1 MNNPV
6 KVQYGCGLSNPS
18 GWKNFDSTPT
28 LFIRKIP
35 LSVFIAK
42 FFYKLLKNSKP
53 NFSLTL
59 NNIIFNK
66 AIYGDITKK
75 LPIQSE
81 TVDYLYASHVLEHL
95 PFKEFRKALKESYRV
110 LKKGGVF
117 RVVVP
122 NFYFFIQEY
131 LDSTSKTKSID
142 FCLNTLLGAEYFENI
157 FNRMRGGSKHNI
169 MFDYETLENE
179 LKNFKFSLIRKAKYN
194 DSEFEVYKEIEDK
207 DRWIYPENIGF
218 ECIK

>member
-1 MNNPV
+1 MNSLV
-6 KVQYGCGLSNPS
+6 RVQYGYGLCNPPCL
-18 GWKNFDSTPT
+18 KNFNWTPS

-35 LSVFIAK
+35 LSVFTSKILYK
-42 FFYKLLKNSKP
+42 FLNNVKPKL
-53 NFSLTL
+53 SLTL

-75 LPIQSE
+75 LPIKDE

-95 PFKEFRKALKESYRV
+95 PFKEFRKALKESYRI

-122 NFYFFIQEY
+122 NFDFFIQEY

-142 FCLNTLLGAEYFENI
+142 FCLNSSLGSEYFANI
-157 FNRMRGGSKHNI
+157 LSRMRGSDKHNI

-179 LKNFKFSLIRKAKYN
+179 LKNFKFSFIRIAKYN
-194 DSEFEVYKEIEDK
+194 DSSFEIFKEIEDK